1 MSSAASNAAARKRR
15 AGGASLPSGGHQ
27 LPQNGVKKQEPVAQ
41 PQDKKVFMSVEQI
54 LFLLDNRI
62 KKLESSSSSSS
73 SSEQKDEDAE
83 YDTVE
88 LIKRVEQL
96 ERENME
102 MKIKLADIQ
111 SVVIRLQSTTHIP
124 PPPPISTFSVPDPN
138 GWVPPPLEEQVEQMK
153 FI

>member
-62 KKLESSSSSSS
+62 KKLESPSS

-83 YDTVE
+83 YDPVE
-88 LIKRVEQL
+88 LNRRVEQL

-124 PPPPISTFSVPDPN
+124 PPSISTFSVPDPN